1 MVLILL
7 PVGGVIKLNGNID
20 FKAHTSKL
28 NTVGNRKNKQ
38 KQSKTQ
44 YAIQKAMSPVQTL
57 TPQQRQLADG
67 IVRCICRGNYDKALS
82 ALNYMTGTLPPLQE
96 NSLRQILKRL
106 QRMNK
111 KLDSLVAY
119 NALIGDLPHLDAGV
133 IRGMDTH
140 IPRSVL
146 AEIYD
151 LILQLN
157 FEQFHLRLEHIQWV
171 EYSVIR
177 HTLILYEHCTKL
189 KAAQLALDNHQFM
202 SGNRVEL
209 YILYSFILPIGI
221 YVVSF
226 FF

>member
-7 PVGGVIKLNGNID
+7 PVGGVVKRNGNID

-28 NTVGNRKNKQ
+28 NT
-38 KQSKTQ
+38 
-44 YAIQKAMSPVQTL
+44 AMSPVQTL

-67 IVRCICRGNYDKALS
+67 IVKCICRGNYDKALS
-82 ALNYMTGTLPPLQE
+82 ALNYMTGTLPPMQE

-106 QRMNK
+106 QRINK

-119 NALIGDLPHLDAGV
+119 KALIGELQLQLPHLDAAV

-140 IPRSVL
+140 ISRSVL
-146 AEIYD
+146 AAIYD
-151 LILQLN
+151 LMLQLN
-157 FEQFHLRLEHIQWV
+157 FEQFHLRLKHIQWV

-189 KAAQLALDNHQFM
+189 KAAQLALNKHQFM